1 MTELVPRHTD
11 GAVLTLVSHGASRVS
26 TPSGIAVELD
36 QTALALWELCDGE
49 TTVAEMTVAVC
60 ALFAAPEQTVSED
73 ITAMLATLAGS
84 GLITW
89 VSAPVPTG
97 GRQ

>member
-26 TPSGIAVELD
+26 TPSGIAVALD

-60 ALFAAPEQTVSED
+60 ALFAAPEQTVSDD
-73 ITAMLATLAGS
+73 ITAMLATLEVS

-89 VSAPVPTG
+89 AATPVPTG
-97 GRQ
+97 GRP

>member
-11 GAVLTLVSHGASRVS
+11 GAVLTPVSHGASRVS
-26 TPSGIAVELD
+26 TPTGTTVELD
-36 QTALALWELCDGE
+36 QVALALWELCDGE
-49 TTVAEMTVAVC
+49 TTVSEMTVAVC

-73 ITAMLATLAGS
+73 ITAVLVTLAGS

-89 VSAPVPTG
+89 VTAPVPTG
-97 GRQ
+97 GRP